1 MTKKLLKAIIFVVLA
16 GFVFLAGETFAAG
29 GGTVTG
35 TDNNGNTV
43 HVHYDNT
50 QTEGLENK
58 GCTPLSAKLEKSR
71 KCFFCPLFKI
81 LFTASAS
88 VSVASFDTLA
98 GPFKMLLAIGMALY
112 IAFLTLRQVSSF
124 TKQDAS
130 KYISEL
136 LTMGFKVLV
145 VWLLLSN
152 GSQIY
157 KLALEPILSAG
168 LEAGASFL
176 SSSST
181 DNAGLSSCASGSFSG
196 TNRAFY
202 SDALEQKIDCFL
214 KKVAE
219 ETAVAHTIGSALWC
233 ASTEH
238 RGFPKFST
246 AAAGGLI
253 IVLAWLI
260 SIAFAFYLIDSII
273 RLGMI
278 GAILP
283 FLLAA
288 WPFKVTSG
296 YTAKGW
302 SMFLNAFFVFV
313 FLGLIIS
320 VVVQLLASAATGGE
334 GNISTIQSFIDGDD
348 INGLADTMKVGASGF
363 LFLALCGLFG
373 FKLCKESAAL
383 AAEMGTSGGTPIGSK
398 IGGLAMNAAQTGGKK
413 ALHGAAGAGRLA
425 AHVVPMPFAKG
436 ESVASYSHK
445 LGDKVSGTLHSL
457 TKKATSF
464 LTPEGRIGNRTN
476 NGTDSK
482 TSSLN
487 DNQTPT
493 SPIGGR
499 RENNNPL
506 PNSDNNNNDG
516 NVIPDTNSGG
526 EEGTGPANR
535 NNLNS
540 NNNSGSSN
548 NAYGYDSVPLDNG
561 ENGGAI
567 PMGPGSGAN
576 GGQATDEKTEAPVTT
591 SRNSNS
597 DNPAIA
603 AEKEKAENASENRE
617 SSDRGAVNSQAEKQN
632 IDEIA
637 RRAAEAAAA
646 RVMGQNQQ
654 PSNETPL
661 QNTTMKEG
669 KVYTQNGKLQSE
681 TTRGADGNLVK
692 TNYDKDG
699 NISSIISEDKNGNRE
714 WSRYDTQ
721 GNVVESGN
729 MKMATENGKSYV
741 ASQQIVKNG
750 VSTTQNFY
758 ANGKI
763 LSESVQSVGKDGKP
777 ADLISFRQYNE
788 QGQLI
793 ASENGKTKAQQAK
806 TTQTA
811 ATEEPKGTQAAE
823 KQQTAQSQQPT
834 QPTQQASQATKEK
847 QGNKANTP
855 QTIYTYHSNGKRKSR
870 ETYKKDGSF
879 SQEYFDKNGKI
890 QSMRAFLAGNFN
902 SEIVQQYKDG
912 NLETVKSIDF
922 GNGNIRHAKATYI
935 NGHYAGMQET
945 MNRSMTK
952 DEIKE
957 EWNKIISTQ
966 QHYNTLQESN
976 QMPRGITAGKPVEQ
990 TMQNTQNGTQ
1000 PQQSAQPMQPN
1011 TQPKEQEQP
1020 KQQEGKPS
1028 QSQPKQAQ
1036 AEKPDALATIFNAKT
1051 NENKEQ
1057 TGQSSRPF
1065 ERMQEG
1071 IIRDEVGR
1079 MRSETVKHDNGK
1091 STRVLYDENG
1101 KIYDVAEEDVKGN
1114 RQWQSFDDNG
1124 RPTEH
1129 GNRTI
1134 NDDGSVSYK
1143 VYDNYDRIISE
1154 TVENTDGSVSQTMY
1168 KGNGEAYLRIDQDK
1182 DGNISYNG
1190 ISAQQAPKDESLKPE
1205 ESSDMSQPRKIDAI
1219 DILKDTLFKDD
1230 QKDKA
1235 PSSGKKDDADMERI
1249 KLRLKELEAIAIDLQ
1264 KAAKG
1269 VKNLG
1274 GGSSSLSSQ
1283 SVSALKQE
1291 LQRRGVKI

>member
-1 MTKKLLKAIIFVVLA
+1 MTKKLLKAIIFVTLS
-16 GFVFLAGETFAAG
+16 GFIFLAGETFAAG

-145 VWLLLSN
+145 AWLLLSN

-413 ALHGAAGAGRLA
+413 ALRGAAGAGRLA

-499 RENNNPL
+499 KENNNPL
-506 PNSDNNNNDG
+506 PNSDNNNNYG
-516 NVIPDTNSGG
+516 NVIPDTNSAG
-526 EEGTGPANR
+526 EGGTGPVNR

-540 NNNSGSSN
+540 NNNSVSSN
-548 NAYGYDSVPLDNG
+548 NAYGYDNAPLDNG

-617 SSDRGAVNSQAEKQN
+617 SSGREAGNSQAEKQN

-637 RRAAEAAAA
+637 RHAAEAAANK
-646 RVMGQNQQ
+646 VMGQNVQ
-654 PSNETPL
+654 PSNGAPL
-661 QNTTMKEG
+661 QNTPMKEG

-681 TTRGADGNLVK
+681 TNRSTDGGLVK
-692 TNYDKDG
+692 TDYDKNG
-699 NISSIISEDKNGNRE
+699 NISSIMKQDKDGNRE
-714 WSRYDTQ
+714 WQKYDEK
-721 GNVVESGN
+721 GAVVESGN
-729 MKMATENGKSYV
+729 MKMGSDRGKPYI
-741 ASQQIVKNG
+741 ASQQIVKDG
-750 VSTTQNFY
+750 ISTTQNFY
-758 ANGKI
+758 ASGKMM
-763 LSESVQSVGKDGKP
+763 SELIQTVSKDGKTTEM
-777 ADLISFRQYNE
+777 LRFRQYNE
-788 QGQLI
+788 QGKMTANQ
-793 ASENGKTKAQQAK
+793 AGRKGDKPVESSPQTQAQPQAQQPATK
-806 TTQTA
+806 GQAQPQQQQPLQGKQAQPQTQDQQP
-811 ATEEPKGTQAAE
+811 ATKE
-823 KQQTAQSQQPT
+823 QSQQ
-834 QPTQQASQATKEK
+834 KE
-847 QGNKANTP
+847 
-855 QTIYTYHSNGKRKSR
+855 
-870 ETYKKDGSF
+870 
-879 SQEYFDKNGKI
+879 
-890 QSMRAFLAGNFN
+890 
-902 SEIVQQYKDG
+902 
-912 NLETVKSIDF
+912 
-922 GNGNIRHAKATYI
+922 
-935 NGHYAGMQET
+935 
-945 MNRSMTK
+945 NR
-952 DEIKE
+952 
-957 EWNKIISTQ
+957 
-966 QHYNTLQESN
+966 
-976 QMPRGITAGKPVEQ
+976 
-990 TMQNTQNGTQ
+990 QNTNGR
-1000 PQQSAQPMQPN
+1000 
-1011 TQPKEQEQP
+1011 
-1020 KQQEGKPS
+1020 KQ
-1028 QSQPKQAQ
+1028 
-1036 AEKPDALATIFNAKT
+1036 L
-1051 NENKEQ
+1051 
-1057 TGQSSRPF
+1057 
-1065 ERMQEG
+1065 ERLQEG
-1071 IIRDEVGR
+1071 IVRDEEGR

-1091 STRVLYDENG
+1091 STRVLYNENG

-1274 GGSSSLSSQ
+1274 GESSSLSSQ